1 MYTCTL
7 IHINSR
13 TSVASLW
20 VNGAVSNTQ
29 TPDIGPYMIHVDMQT
44 VGKSCATNDMH
55 YTMIVH
61 FLLGRPISR
70 VLVHCSLTS
79 WLLVKL
85 RHRVGTLTILPQ
97 ISTTVLA
104 TVQATVQALL
114 DMVVVYNR
122 PPAPMTWSHKRLQ
135 VCCLKTLYLP

>member
-1 MYTCTL
+1 
-7 IHINSR
+7 
-13 TSVASLW
+13 
-20 VNGAVSNTQ
+20 
-29 TPDIGPYMIHVDMQT
+29 MIHVDMH
-44 VGKSCATNDMH
+44 TNDMH

-61 FLLGRPISR
+61 FLLGRRITR
-70 VLVHCSLTS
+70 VLVLYSLMS

-104 TVQATVQALL
+104 IVQATVQALL

-122 PPAPMTWSHKRLQ
+122 PPAPMTWSHKKLQ
-135 VCCLKTLYLP
+135 VCYLKTLCLP